1 VKPIAAR
8 RHNGDVPDLAPVL
21 SRSVTVLGST
31 GSIGVSTLDVVTHAR
46 SVYGEDALPVA
57 ALTAQSNVKLLAE
70 QARRLKPKLAVI
82 ADERFS
88 DQLKDALSGTGIQT
102 ASGREAVVAAASLQ
116 SDVVMV
122 AIMGAAA
129 IEPALAAIR
138 RDAVVALANK
148 ECVVAAGAVFRDTL
162 ARSKA
167 AVIPVDS
174 EHNAVFQVL
183 NGGDAGGV
191 ERVTLTASGGPFRE
205 WAIERMRTATPEQA
219 VAHPNWSMGAKIS
232 VDSATLMN
240 KGLELI
246 EAHFLF
252 ALEPERL
259 GVLVHPQSVV
269 HCLVTYEDGSTLAHL
284 SAPDMRTPIAYALA
298 WPRRIN
304 SPSRKLDLA
313 ALGQLQ
319 FEEPAHDRFP
329 SLNLA
334 LDCLRTGGLAP
345 TILNAANE
353 VAVDAFLG
361 GRIGFLDIP
370 RVVEEAVEQ
379 GVRENRNE
387 APSELDGVL
396 HIDARAR
403 RKAGEICRR
412 LSA

>member
-1 VKPIAAR
+1 M
-8 RHNGDVPDLAPVL
+8 PDLTPVL
-21 SRSVTVLGST
+21 SRNVTVLGST
-31 GSIGVSTLDVVTHAR
+31 GSIGVSTLDVVAHAR
-46 SVYGEDALPVA
+46 SIYGETAMPVA

-70 QARRLKPKLAVI
+70 QSRKLKPKLAVI
-82 ADERFS
+82 ADETLHE
-88 DQLKDALSGTGIQT
+88 QLKDALSGTGIKT
-102 ASGREAVVAAASLQ
+102 GAGRDAVVEAASFQ

-138 RDAVVALANK
+138 RGATIALANK
-148 ECVVAAGAVFRDTL
+148 ECVVAAGAVFRDAL
-162 ARSKA
+162 ANSTA

-183 NGGDAGGV
+183 NGGDAGDV

-205 WAIERMRTATPEQA
+205 WAVERMRTATPEQA

-259 GVLVHPQSVV
+259 SVLVHPQSVV

-284 SAPDMRTPIAYALA
+284 SAPDMRTPIAFALA

-313 ALGQLQ
+313 RLGQLQ
-319 FEEPAHDRFP
+319 FQEPAHDRFP

-361 GRIGFLDIP
+361 RRIGFLDIP

-379 GVRENRNE
+379 GVSEDRNE
-387 APSELDGVL
+387 APTELDGVL

-403 RKAGEICRR
+403 RTAGEICRR

>member
-1 VKPIAAR
+1 
-8 RHNGDVPDLAPVL
+8 
-21 SRSVTVLGST
+21 
-31 GSIGVSTLDVVTHAR
+31 
-46 SVYGEDALPVA
+46 
-57 ALTAQSNVKLLAE
+57 
-70 QARRLKPKLAVI
+70 
-82 ADERFS
+82 
-88 DQLKDALSGTGIQT
+88 
-102 ASGREAVVAAASLQ
+102 
-116 SDVVMV
+116 
-122 AIMGAAA
+122 
-129 IEPALAAIR
+129 
-138 RDAVVALANK
+138 
-148 ECVVAAGAVFRDTL
+148 VAAGAVFRDTL
-162 ARSKA
+162 ARSSA

-183 NGGDAGGV
+183 NGGDAGDV

-205 WAIERMRTATPEQA
+205 WDLDKMRSATPQQA

-259 GVLVHPQSVV
+259 AVLVHPQSVV
-269 HCLVTYEDGSTLAHL
+269 HCLVTYEDGSTLAHM
-284 SAPDMRTPIAYALA
+284 SAPDMRTPIAYAIA

-313 ALGQLQ
+313 ALGRLEFQA
-319 FEEPAHDRFP
+319 PAHDRFP
-329 SLNLA
+329 CLNLA

-353 VAVDAFLG
+353 IAVGAFLG

-370 RVVEEAVEQ
+370 RVVEETVEF
-379 GVRENRNE
+379 GVREGRNE
-387 APSELDGVL
+387 APGELDGVL
-396 HIDARAR
+396 LIDARAR
-403 RKAGEICRR
+403 RTAGDVCRR